1 MLGLDALA
9 ARPVITLSGGQQQRV
24 ALARALALQPRILL
38 MDEPLSNLDF
48 KLQVRLRAQM
58 RDLMH
63 RLNLTTI
70 HVTHNQAEAL
80 ETGDRIAVMSEGRIV
95 QIGDPQAVYHRPEN
109 EFVARF
115 IGDMNIFPAVYRGG
129 NGDTARV
136 ETAFGQLDAQRTSR
150 EGFAAGASCMLG
162 IRPEDI
168 EIGGG
173 IPAEAANLVTGT
185 VASSS
190 YVGEGYVHTVESCGQ
205 PVRVRRHHREAINRG
220 DSIRLHFPPAETV
233 VVAPS
238 DGLDMEGLEGRARRR
253 GSCSC
258 DRALN
263 SWASAGF
270 TCWQSP
276 AWRWCASPSSA
287 TYSPASPDQDVDG
300 QYTFANYV
308 ELLTQKHIYSVTG
321 RTALLGVGTVFWM
334 FVFAFPFTWLLAR
347 TDFRYRTGLFTLL
360 TAKLA
365 IPGFITAMS
374 YVWLFNPTSG
384 LVNTLF
390 GMTKF
395 TGGALFDVYQGVVDL
410 LLAGHRAGPGRGLH
424 DAAGL
429 QEPRRFAG
437 RGRLGQRG
445 VQDLH
450 GLSHRSAAAG
460 PQHGGGVYLLLRA
473 WRGDVRLRGH
483 HRHAGRRACPVDL

>member
-1 MLGLDALA
+1 MSVLQTRRLEAQFPLKDGVVHALRGIDLDIATGEFFVLLGPSGCGKTTMLRSIAGLERPTAGDIRIDGHPIFDAENGVFVPPDQRPIAMVFQSYAIWPHMDVFENIAFPLRRGRLKMDKEAVRDRVGEVLEMLGLDAMA
-9 ARPVITLSGGQQQRV
+9 ERPVITLSGGQQQRV

-129 NGDTARV
+129 NGEMARV

-150 EGFAAGASCMLG
+150 EGFADGATCMLG

-168 EIGGG
+168 EIDGD
-173 IPAEAANLVTGT
+173 IPAEAANRVTGT

-238 DGLDMEGLEGRARRR
+238 DGLDMEGLEG
-253 GSCSC
+253 G
-258 DRALN
+258 
-263 SWASAGF
+263 
-270 TCWQSP
+270 
-276 AWRWCASPSSA
+276 
-287 TYSPASPDQDVDG
+287 
-300 QYTFANYV
+300 
-308 ELLTQKHIYSVTG
+308 
-321 RTALLGVGTVFWM
+321 
-334 FVFAFPFTWLLAR
+334 
-347 TDFRYRTGLFTLL
+347 
-360 TAKLA
+360 
-365 IPGFITAMS
+365 
-374 YVWLFNPTSG
+374 
-384 LVNTLF
+384 
-390 GMTKF
+390 
-395 TGGALFDVYQGVVDL
+395 
-410 LLAGHRAGPGRGLH
+410 LAGEEAARA
-424 DAAGL
+424 
-429 QEPRRFAG
+429 
-437 RGRLGQRG
+437 
-445 VQDLH
+445 V
-450 GLSHRSAAAG
+450 
-460 PQHGGGVYLLLRA
+460 
-473 WRGDVRLRGH
+473 
-483 HRHAGRRACPVDL
+483 

>member
-1 MLGLDALA
+1 MAVLQTRRLEAKFPLKDGVVHALRGIDLDIATGEFFVLLGPSGCGKTTMLRSIAGLERPTAGDIQIDGRPIFDAENGVFVPPDQRPIAMVFQSYAIWPHMDVFENIAFPLRRGRLKMDKEAVRDRVGEVLEMLGLDALA
-9 ARPVITLSGGQQQRV
+9 ERPVITLSGGQQQRV

-136 ETAFGQLDAQRTSR
+136 ETAFGQLDAQLTSR
-150 EGFAAGASCMLG
+150 EGFAAGATCMLG

-168 EIGGG
+168 EIDGDV
-173 IPAEAANLVTGT
+173 PPEATNRVTGT

-238 DGLDMEGLEGRARRR
+238 DGLDMEGLEG
-253 GSCSC
+253 G
-258 DRALN
+258 
-263 SWASAGF
+263 
-270 TCWQSP
+270 
-276 AWRWCASPSSA
+276 
-287 TYSPASPDQDVDG
+287 
-300 QYTFANYV
+300 
-308 ELLTQKHIYSVTG
+308 
-321 RTALLGVGTVFWM
+321 
-334 FVFAFPFTWLLAR
+334 
-347 TDFRYRTGLFTLL
+347 
-360 TAKLA
+360 
-365 IPGFITAMS
+365 
-374 YVWLFNPTSG
+374 
-384 LVNTLF
+384 
-390 GMTKF
+390 
-395 TGGALFDVYQGVVDL
+395 
-410 LLAGHRAGPGRGLH
+410 LAGE
-424 DAAGL
+424 DAA
-429 QEPRRFAG
+429 
-437 RGRLGQRG
+437 
-445 VQDLH
+445 
-450 GLSHRSAAAG
+450 
-460 PQHGGGVYLLLRA
+460 RA
-473 WRGDVRLRGH
+473 S
-483 HRHAGRRACPVDL
+483 

>member
-1 MLGLDALA
+1 MAVLQTRRLEAKFPLRDGVVHALRGIDLDIATGEFFVLLGPSGCGKTTMLRSIAGLERPTAGEIRIDGHPIFDAENGFFVPPDQRPIAMVFQSYAIWPHMDVFENIAFPLRRGRLKMDKESVRDRVGEVLEMLGLDALA

-136 ETAFGQLDAQRTSR
+136 ETAFGQLDAQRTAR

-168 EIGGG
+168 EIDGD

-238 DGLDMEGLEGRARRR
+238 DGLDMEGLEG
-253 GSCSC
+253 G
-258 DRALN
+258 
-263 SWASAGF
+263 
-270 TCWQSP
+270 
-276 AWRWCASPSSA
+276 
-287 TYSPASPDQDVDG
+287 
-300 QYTFANYV
+300 
-308 ELLTQKHIYSVTG
+308 
-321 RTALLGVGTVFWM
+321 
-334 FVFAFPFTWLLAR
+334 
-347 TDFRYRTGLFTLL
+347 
-360 TAKLA
+360 
-365 IPGFITAMS
+365 
-374 YVWLFNPTSG
+374 
-384 LVNTLF
+384 
-390 GMTKF
+390 
-395 TGGALFDVYQGVVDL
+395 
-410 LLAGHRAGPGRGLH
+410 LAGEEAARAN
-424 DAAGL
+424 
-429 QEPRRFAG
+429 
-437 RGRLGQRG
+437 
-445 VQDLH
+445 
-450 GLSHRSAAAG
+450 
-460 PQHGGGVYLLLRA
+460 
-473 WRGDVRLRGH
+473 
-483 HRHAGRRACPVDL
+483 

>member
-1 MLGLDALA
+1 MAVLQTRRLEAKFPLKDGVVHALRGIDLDIATGEFFVLLGPSGCGKTTMLRSIAGLERPSAGEIRIDGEPIFDLDNGVFVPPDQRPIAMVFQSYAIWPHMDVFENIAFPLRRGRLKMPKEEVSVRVGEVLEMLGLDALA
-9 ARPVITLSGGQQQRV
+9 ERPVITLSGGQQQRV

-129 NGDTARV
+129 DGGTARV
-136 ETAFGQLDAQRTSR
+136 ETAFGQLDAQLTSR
-150 EGFAAGASCMLG
+150 EGFAAGATCMLG

-168 EIGGG
+168 EIDGD

-233 VVAPS
+233 VVAPA
-238 DGLDMEGLEGRARRR
+238 DGLDMEGLEG
-253 GSCSC
+253 G
-258 DRALN
+258 
-263 SWASAGF
+263 
-270 TCWQSP
+270 
-276 AWRWCASPSSA
+276 
-287 TYSPASPDQDVDG
+287 
-300 QYTFANYV
+300 
-308 ELLTQKHIYSVTG
+308 
-321 RTALLGVGTVFWM
+321 
-334 FVFAFPFTWLLAR
+334 
-347 TDFRYRTGLFTLL
+347 
-360 TAKLA
+360 
-365 IPGFITAMS
+365 
-374 YVWLFNPTSG
+374 
-384 LVNTLF
+384 
-390 GMTKF
+390 
-395 TGGALFDVYQGVVDL
+395 
-410 LLAGHRAGPGRGLH
+410 LAGEEAARA
-424 DAAGL
+424 
-429 QEPRRFAG
+429 
-437 RGRLGQRG
+437 
-445 VQDLH
+445 V
-450 GLSHRSAAAG
+450 
-460 PQHGGGVYLLLRA
+460 
-473 WRGDVRLRGH
+473 
-483 HRHAGRRACPVDL
+483 

>member
-1 MLGLDALA
+1 MAVLQTRRLEAKFPLKDGVVHALRGIDLDIATGEFFVLLGPSGCGKTTMLRSIAGLERPSAGDIHIDGEPIFDAGSGVFVPPDQRPIAMVFQSYAIWPHMDVFENIAFPLRRGRLKMPKEEVSVRVGEVLEMLGLDALA
-9 ARPVITLSGGQQQRV
+9 ERPVITLSGGQQQRV

-115 IGDMNIFPAVYRGG
+115 IGDMNIFPAVYQGG

-136 ETAFGQLDAQRTSR
+136 ETAFGQLDAQLTSR
-150 EGFAAGASCMLG
+150 EGFAAGATCMLG

-168 EIGGG
+168 EIDGD

-238 DGLDMEGLEGRARRR
+238 DGLDMEGLEG
-253 GSCSC
+253 G
-258 DRALN
+258 
-263 SWASAGF
+263 
-270 TCWQSP
+270 
-276 AWRWCASPSSA
+276 
-287 TYSPASPDQDVDG
+287 
-300 QYTFANYV
+300 
-308 ELLTQKHIYSVTG
+308 
-321 RTALLGVGTVFWM
+321 
-334 FVFAFPFTWLLAR
+334 
-347 TDFRYRTGLFTLL
+347 
-360 TAKLA
+360 
-365 IPGFITAMS
+365 
-374 YVWLFNPTSG
+374 
-384 LVNTLF
+384 
-390 GMTKF
+390 
-395 TGGALFDVYQGVVDL
+395 
-410 LLAGHRAGPGRGLH
+410 LAGEEAARA
-424 DAAGL
+424 
-429 QEPRRFAG
+429 
-437 RGRLGQRG
+437 
-445 VQDLH
+445 
-450 GLSHRSAAAG
+450 S
-460 PQHGGGVYLLLRA
+460 
-473 WRGDVRLRGH
+473 
-483 HRHAGRRACPVDL
+483 